1 MKRNLA
7 NLANFGGNL
16 AANFGGNL
24 ANFGGNLANFGGIA
38 LWQVNL
44 GYFG

>member
-16 AANFGGNL
+16 ELL
-24 ANFGGNLANFGGIA
+24 ANFGGKLANFGGIA
-38 LWQVNL
+38 LWQANL